1 MLIGT
6 ESLYEQQPAFL
17 TVPFRPSL
25 KVLRQGV
32 GQISHS
38 GFKLSFKELPGT
50 TANHPLPPQWLWLE
64 LYSVVMHICALK
76 ALLQEI
82 ENCLE

>member
-6 ESLYEQQPAFL
+6 ESLYEQQPAFI

-38 GFKLSFKELPGT
+38 GFKLSFTELQQQT
-50 TANHPLPPQWLWLE
+50 TPPPWLWLE
-64 LYSVVMHICALK
+64 L
-76 ALLQEI
+76 
-82 ENCLE
+82 